1 MRARRPAS
9 RSEWLDIR
17 GLRYHIRRW
26 GASEAPV
33 LYLLHGLLDV
43 SASMQLMVDA
53 FQKDWNIIAPDW
65 RGCGLSQWPQDGYWF
80 PDYVADLEVV
90 VNHYSG
96 DQPAFYVGHSLGGHV
111 ASLYAG
117 IRPARVKKLVILD
130 SLSVPD
136 MPAELAPQRFQRW
149 LKELG
154 DPPQN
159 KIYASFGE
167 LAQRIRHR
175 HPKLTPERAEFV
187 ARCWGQEST
196 SGKVEL
202 LGDPKH
208 RLRMPTLYRAAESIA
223 IWKEVTAPVLCV
235 DAGESWLNNLLP
247 AEDKTQRRAAFRRLK
262 TEVISGASHML
273 HHDHPEQTAAHIE
286 HFLNEP

>member
-1 MRARRPAS
+1 MRESRSAS

-26 GASEAPV
+26 GPADAPAM
-33 LYLLHGLLDV
+33 YLLHGLLDV
-43 SASMQLMVDA
+43 SASMQLVVDA
-53 FQKDWNIIAPDW
+53 FQKDWNIVAPDW

-80 PDYVADLEVV
+80 PDYVADLEAV

-96 DQPAFYVGHSLGGHV
+96 DTPVFFVGHSLGGHV

-117 IRPARVKKLVILD
+117 IRPARVAKLVILD

-136 MPAELAPQRFQRW
+136 MPPELAPQRYQRW
-149 LKELG
+149 LKELA

-159 KIYASFGE
+159 KTYGSFDE

-175 HPKLTPERAEFV
+175 HPKLTPERAGFV
-187 ARCWGQEST
+187 ARCWGQET
-196 SGKVEL
+196 AAGKVEL

-223 IWKEVTAPVLCV
+223 IWKQVTAPVLCL
-235 DAGESWLNNLLP
+235 DAGESWLDKMLTA
-247 AEDKTQRRAAFRRLK
+247 AEKAQRRGAFRNLRA
-262 TEVISGASHML
+262 EVISAASHML

-286 HFLNEP
+286 RFLNEP